1 MNQPGVAAPPVDAVP
16 DLPPRAGR
24 DAVPVATLP
33 MARRVPG
40 TLRAAWIIAGKDLV
54 VEIRTHAAFL
64 SAAVFTVLAAAIFL
78 YTWDPAAVPALDLA
92 PGVIWVIF
100 TFSGLLGLN
109 RSFGAE
115 LADRAI
121 DGLLAAPINREA
133 IYLGKALANLVFV
146 LAVQLVAVPAVVL
159 FYNLSITGAGVA
171 ALTGITMLA
180 AIGLVAV
187 GTLFSAMAVN
197 TRLAELLLPVLAL
210 PFLVPVVTAAAQATV
225 LVLNGRSAASVWE
238 WEKLLI
244 GFDLVFVTA
253 CTLAYPFTI
262 ER

>member
-1 MNQPGVAAPPVDAVP
+1 MNRPMPAASPVDALAASPP
-16 DLPPRAGR
+16 DTGR
-24 DAVPVATLP
+24 STSPVAPLP

-40 TLRAAWIIAGKDLV
+40 TLRAACIIASKDLR
-54 VEIRTHAAFL
+54 VEVRTHAAFL

-100 TFSGLLGLN
+100 SFSGLLGLN

-115 LADRAI
+115 LSDRAI
-121 DGLLAAPINREA
+121 DGLLAAPIDREA
-133 IYLGKALANLVFV
+133 VYLGKALANLVFV
-146 LAVQLVAVPAVVL
+146 LAVQLVAVPAIVL
-159 FYNLSITGAGVA
+159 FYNLSITGVAVA
-171 ALTGITMLA
+171 ALAGITMLA

-210 PFLVPVVTAAAQATV
+210 LQY
-225 LVLNGRSAASVWE
+225 LC
-238 WEKLLI
+238 LLRM
-244 GFDLVFVTA
+244 
-253 CTLAYPFTI
+253 YSP
-262 ER
+262 